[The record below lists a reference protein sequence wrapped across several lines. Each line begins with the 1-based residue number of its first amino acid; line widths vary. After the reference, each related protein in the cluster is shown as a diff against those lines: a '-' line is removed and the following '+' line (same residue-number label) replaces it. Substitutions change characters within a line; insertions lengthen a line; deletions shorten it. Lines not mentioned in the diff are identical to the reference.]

1 MHPDLEYLR
10 TGSPPMQHQQQ
21 HQVQHDLTL
30 DTHRTRLL
38 ERLLLSR
45 QRHFGDREILLSG
58 LSTAA
63 SSEQEACGG
72 NSGSVSNMTYHPQE
86 EADNFNTNIEVL
98 LKAAGD
104 QIVRSEASTNN
115 LSATSMPHTGP
126 QI

>member
-10 TGSPPMQHQQQ
+10 TGSPPMQHQL

-63 SSEQEACGG
+63 SSEQEACGS
-72 NSGSVSNMTYHPQE
+72 SGSVSNMTYHPQE

-98 LKAAGD
+98 LKAARD